1 MILKA
6 IDLSLMSEHLMTH
19 KGVLKK
25 LAYYYCSVKNPILKQ
40 IIYEQFLIMRNHVYV
55 MLELMDPEHNEDV
68 SILALNQVE
77 LIDIPCPETILR
89 LGDKNILLE
98 AHNTAKSMALDNFS
112 SALKMKATNVKSIH
126 VQMALQQ
133 VQLEERYSELGKM
146 MGLNQSPDT
155 SSEEQTNTI
164 KRFKRLFHL

>member
-25 LAYYYCSVKNPILKQ
+25 LAYYYCSVKSPLLKQ
-40 IIYEQFLIMRNHVYV
+40 TIYEQFLIMRNHVHV
-55 MLELMDPEHNEDV
+55 MLKLMDPEHNEDV
-68 SILALNQVE
+68 SVLALNQIE
-77 LIDIPCPETILR
+77 LVDIPCPEPILR

-98 AHNTAKSMALDNFS
+98 AHTTAKSMALDNFN
-112 SALKMKATNVKSIH
+112 SALKMKASNVKSIH

-133 VQLEERYSELGKM
+133 VQLEERYSELGEK

-155 SSEEQTNTI
+155 SAEEQISTI
-164 KRFKRLFHL
+164 KQFEHLFHL

>member
-6 IDLSLMSEHLMTH
+6 IDLSLMSEHLTTH

-25 LAYYYCSVKNPILKQ
+25 LAYYYCSVKNPLLKQ
-40 IIYEQFLIMRNHVYV
+40 TIYEQFLIMRNHVYV
-55 MLELMDPEHNEDV
+55 MLKLMDPEHNEGV
-68 SILALNQVE
+68 SVPALKQVE
-77 LIDIPCPETILR
+77 LVDISCPNSILR

-112 SALKMKATNVKSIH
+112 SALKMKASNVKSIH

-133 VQLEERYSELGKM
+133 AQLEERYSELGKK
-146 MGLNQSPDT
+146 MGLNQSPYT
-155 SSEEQTNTI
+155 SAEEQINTI
-164 KRFKRLFHL
+164 KQFEHLFHI

>member
-40 IIYEQFLIMRNHVYV
+40 TIYEQFLIMRNHVQV
-55 MLELMDPEHNEDV
+55 MLELMDPEHNEGV
-68 SILALNQVE
+68 SVLTLNQIE
-77 LIDIPCPETILR
+77 LVDIPCPETILH

-98 AHNTAKSMALDNFS
+98 VHNTAKSMALDNFS

-133 VQLEERYSELGKM
+133 VHLGERYSELGEM
-146 MGLNQSPDT
+146 MGLNQSPET
-155 SSEEQTNTI
+155 SLEEQTNTI
-164 KRFKRLFHL
+164 KRFKHLFHI